1 MLFAWLLVHASL
13 ALTWIFFFQV
23 AAVVAFTPVGE
34 AQSSSGVQGM
44 AEKEAKDF
52 FKGEWVEEPGTTI
65 SKEGLEEVVVLMDAE
80 EVVEVAEAT
89 LEEVAV

>member
-1 MLFAWLLVHASL
+1 MLMHASL
-13 ALTWIFFFQV
+13 ALTWIFFFQA

-44 AEKEAKDF
+44 AGKEARDF
-52 FKGEWVEEPGTTI
+52 FREEWVEKPGTTI
-65 SKEGLEEVVVLMDAE
+65 SKEGLEEVVVLMETE
-80 EVVEVAEAT
+80 EMVEVEEAT

>member
-1 MLFAWLLVHASL
+1 
-13 ALTWIFFFQV
+13 
-23 AAVVAFTPVGE
+23 
-34 AQSSSGVQGM
+34 M

-65 SKEGLEEVVVLMDAE
+65 SKEGLEEVVVLMDKE

>member
-1 MLFAWLLVHASL
+1 MHASL
-13 ALTWIFFFQV
+13 ALTWIFFFKA

-44 AEKEAKDF
+44 AGKEARDF
-52 FKGEWVEEPGTTI
+52 FREEWVEEPGTTI
-65 SKEGLEEVVVLMDAE
+65 SKEGLEAVVVLMETE
-80 EVVEVAEAT
+80 EVVEVEEAT

>member
-1 MLFAWLLVHASL
+1 MHASL
-13 ALTWIFFFQV
+13 ALTWIFFFQA
-23 AAVVAFTPVGE
+23 AAVAAFTPVGE
-34 AQSSSGVQGM
+34 AQSSSGVQGT